1 MTEKEKKIMEKLVR
15 ILPQLTK
22 EKQEYLLG
30 YGDGIL
36 AARETKEERLN
47 KEMLVS

>member
-1 MTEKEKKIMEKLVR
+1 MTEKEKKIMETFREV
-15 ILPQLTK
+15 LPLLNK
-22 EKQEYLLG
+22 AEQEYLLG

-36 AARETKEERLN
+36 AARDAQEERLN